1 METPHINRDQKV
13 YILPAGD
20 GYSCWGF
27 DNAYAETA
35 ALAERLSTPDLA
47 PTPEDYGA
55 LTLLDKHRALIQ
67 AIPETGIGTWFSPKT
82 PEKVRKVLEQARR
95 SGRTLRL
102 FFGDAITG
110 LDWLEENDT
119 VGRIGRSTGKLKIP
133 LLIADGEPGGPG
145 ILDANI
151 VRILDAE
158 SGKELYRHRSYHQP
172 WLRLAEDPDDALPF
186 VVYSQKPGAA
196 AAEHARF
203 ETLGK
208 AAKWLAFITGELASL
223 D

>member
-1 METPHINRDQKV
+1 METPRINHDQKV

-119 VGRIGRSTGKLKIP
+119 VGRIGRSTGRLRIP
-133 LLIADGEPGGPG
+133 LLITKDEPGGPR

-151 VRILDAE
+151 VRILDVAT
-158 SGKELYRHRSYHQP
+158 GKELYRHRSYHQP
-172 WLRLAEDPDDALPF
+172 ELKFVEEPGHDFPF
-186 VVYSQKPGAA
+186 VVR
-196 AAEHARF
+196 AENVVARF
-203 ETLGK
+203 KQLGR
-208 AAKWLAFITGELASL
+208 AARWIAFMTGDLYRR